1 MKKILKLE
9 NLNQVPGLGLFN
21 KYFITYK
28 ILTMEKRT
36 RDIELI

>member
-28 ILTMEKRT
+28 IFNNGEAHS
-36 RDIELI
+36 